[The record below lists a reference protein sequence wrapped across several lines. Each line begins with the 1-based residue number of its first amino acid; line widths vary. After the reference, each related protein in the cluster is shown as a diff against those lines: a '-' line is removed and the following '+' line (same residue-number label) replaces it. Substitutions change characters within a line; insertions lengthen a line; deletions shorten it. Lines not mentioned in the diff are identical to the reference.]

1 MLPEITS
8 CEIAL
13 EKTSRSYHCVE
24 FVGIQ
29 GRGGLDASNSKK
41 SFLGLWSS

>member
-1 MLPEITS
+1 MLPEIAS

-13 EKTSRSYHCVE
+13 EKMSRSYHCVD

-29 GRGGLDASNSKK
+29 GRRGLDASNSKK
-41 SFLGLWSS
+41 AFLGL